1 MSLSEIGYEAYMK
14 DIPQEN
20 VTPVGIFLV
29 HRERLIVAQDQ
40 DVGQVEIQ
48 QSDLI
53 EKVIPIQTGWSLIH
67 FLGLSSNLCHQQR
80 SFIEF
85 HRYIPFAFIVIS
97 WHTDIFI
104 CVSANASKLLHLQ
117 M

>member
-1 MSLSEIGYEAYMK
+1 MAS
-14 DIPQEN
+14 
-20 VTPVGIFLV
+20 
-29 HRERLIVAQDQ
+29 DQ
-40 DVGQVEIQ
+40 DVGQVETH

-53 EKVIPIQTGWSLIH
+53 EEVIPIQMGWSLIH

-85 HRYIPFAFIVIS
+85 HRDIPFALIVVS
-97 WHTDIFI
+97 WHADIFI

>member
-1 MSLSEIGYEAYMK
+1 MPFKQMTFYFTNSLSDLPLPPCIA
-14 DIPQEN
+14 ISLPRH
-20 VTPVGIFLV
+20 T
-29 HRERLIVAQDQ
+29 VAWDQ
-40 DVGQVEIQ
+40 DVGQMETH

-85 HRYIPFAFIVIS
+85 HRDIPFALIVVS
-97 WHTDIFI
+97 WHADIFI